1 MKKSILLVLA
11 CFVLVTTYAQSKA
24 EKINLSYWYV
34 FGRFPSTGEMN
45 FWNGQA
51 EQSLNSY
58 ITTHHNFLK
67 ADNNSAVEAV
77 RISYRDAF
85 GRSPAQGEIDFW
97 SKQKRTYGDLMNNHV
112 LYLLSDGNE
121 NKATIN
127 RAYQTVLGRQAS
139 ADELN
144 QWARGNCS
152 YAVLL
157 ACLQSYKTSPTYRLQ
172 SADAIFNFVRNA
184 WETSANFVVNTGKA
198 VYNAAASAVTA
209 TVAAAQSVLA
219 LIVTKTSA
227 NELKSVDPK
236 TVIVTENGLSII
248 AGGAGNMKGLP
259 SLINLDGGTIVGTNS
274 GTLKAQQGVTLIAA
288 GGLN

>member
-1 MKKSILLVLA
+1 MKNVFLLVTA
-11 CFVLVTTYAQSKA
+11 CFVFTAMYAQSKP

-58 ITTHHNFLK
+58 ITNHHTFLK
-67 ADNNSAVEAV
+67 SDNNSAVEAV
-77 RISYRDAF
+77 RISYKDAF
-85 GRSPAQGEIDFW
+85 GRSPSQGEMNFW
-97 SKQKRTYGDLMNNHV
+97 SKQKRTYADLMNNHV
-112 LYLLSDGNE
+112 LYLLSDANE

-127 RAYQTVLGRQAS
+127 RAYQTVYGRQAS
-139 ADELN
+139 ANELA
-144 QWARGNCS
+144 QWTRGNCS
-152 YAVLL
+152 YALL
-157 ACLQSYKTSPTYRLQ
+157 IACLQSYKTSSTYRLQ
-172 SADAIFNFVRNA
+172 SADAIFNFVKNA

-219 LIVTKTSA
+219 LGISKQSTD
-227 NELKSVDPK
+227 ELKSVDAK
-236 TVIVTENGLSII
+236 TVVVTENGRSLIL
-248 AGGAGNMKGLP
+248 GGAGNIRNV
-259 SLINLDGGTIVGTNS
+259 SALINLDGGTIVGTNS
-274 GTLKAQQGVTLIAA
+274 GTLIAA

>member
-1 MKKSILLVLA
+1 MNKIIL
-11 CFVLVTTYAQSKA
+11 FVVAFLFFTGVHAQSKS

-77 RISYRDAF
+77 RISYKDAF

-97 SKQKRTYGDLMNNHV
+97 SKQKRTYADLMNNHV
-112 LYLLSDGNE
+112 LYLLSDANE

-127 RAYQTVLGRQAS
+127 RAYQKVYRRQAS
-139 ADELN
+139 TDELN
-144 QWARGNCS
+144 QWSRGNCS
-152 YAVLL
+152 YALLL

-172 SADAIFNFVRNA
+172 SADAIFNFVKNA

-209 TVAAAQSVLA
+209 AVAATQSVLA
-219 LIVTKTSA
+219 LVVSRASA
-227 NELKSVDPK
+227 NELKAVDSK

-248 AGGAGNMKGLP
+248 AGGAGNMKGL
-259 SLINLDGGTIVGTNS
+259 STLINLDGGTIVGTNS
-274 GTLKAQQGVTLIAA
+274 GTMRTDQAVTLIAA

>member
-1 MKKSILLVLA
+1 MNKIILLLVA
-11 CFVLVTTYAQSKA
+11 CFFLVTTYAQSKA

-51 EQSLNSY
+51 DQSLNSY

-97 SKQKRTYGDLMNNHV
+97 SKQKRTYADLMNNHV
-112 LYLLSDGNE
+112 LYLLSDANE

-139 ADELN
+139 TDEMN
-144 QWARGNCS
+144 QWTRGNCS
-152 YAVLL
+152 YALLL
-157 ACLQSYKTSPTYRLQ
+157 ACLQSYKTSGYRLQ
-172 SADAIFNFVRNA
+172 SADAVFNFVRNA

-219 LIVTKTSA
+219 LVVSRASA
-227 NELKSVDPK
+227 NELKSVDSK

-248 AGGAGNMKGLP
+248 AGGAGNMRGL
-259 SLINLDGGTIVGTNS
+259 STLINLDGGTIVGTNS
-274 GTLKAQQGVTLIAA
+274 GTMRTDQAVTLIAA
-288 GGLN
+288 GGQN

>member
-1 MKKSILLVLA
+1 MNNITLFVVAFLVCIA
-11 CFVLVTTYAQSKA
+11 VNAQSKA

-77 RISYRDAF
+77 RISYKDAF
-85 GRSPAQGEIDFW
+85 GRSPAQGEINFW

-121 NKATIN
+121 NRATIN

-139 ADELN
+139 TDELN
-144 QWARGNCS
+144 QWSRGNCS

-157 ACLQSYKTSPTYRLQ
+157 ACLQSYKTSPTYRLL
-172 SADAIFNFVRNA
+172 SADAVFNFVKNA
-184 WETSANFVVNTGKA
+184 WETSANFVVNTGRA

-209 TVAAAQSVLA
+209 TVAAAQRVLA
-219 LIVTKTSA
+219 LVVTRSTA
-227 NELKSVDPK
+227 NELRTVDPK
-236 TVIVTENGLSII
+236 TVIVTENGLSVI

-274 GTLKAQQGVTLIAA
+274 GTLKEQQGVTLIAA